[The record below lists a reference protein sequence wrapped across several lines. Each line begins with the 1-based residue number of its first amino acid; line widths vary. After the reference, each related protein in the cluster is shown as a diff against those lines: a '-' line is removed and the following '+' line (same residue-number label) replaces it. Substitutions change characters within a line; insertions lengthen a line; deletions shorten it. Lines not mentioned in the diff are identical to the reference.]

1 MFWTLLVWNLF
12 FHFVMS
18 IGFSSWSVEHCDKVL
33 MEDGFFIHNFRGRHS
48 GSSSTVT
55 TCCWIGK
62 TVLGPISGKN
72 FVSKSNR
79 NIWVTYS
86 VGNFLGLVL
95 PTKNFSSSCVKGYC
109 TCMGVTLNYAFV
121 MMYICNTVLKLCQS
135 LKELTITHNHRE
147 MIYIEAIRML

>member
-1 MFWTLLVWNLF
+1 
-12 FHFVMS
+12 
-18 IGFSSWSVEHCDKVL
+18 

-95 PTKNFSSSCVKGYC
+95 PTKKLLKQLCERILYMHGSYFK
-109 TCMGVTLNYAFV
+109 LRF
-121 MMYICNTVLKLCQS
+121 CNDVHL
-135 LKELTITHNHRE
+135 
-147 MIYIEAIRML
+147 